1 MSVAGDYGD
10 ILALAYGVCA
20 AAFLAVAAVAI
31 LRRRRLPPARRLT
44 VAVAGAATAAWALA
58 AAVVV
63 LPGSVFAVLEALRM
77 AAWLVVLAEVARVWR
92 GRDLLLR
99 GAGSIAGAAAMA
111 GLLTVA
117 APHVPLLG
125 TLTLLPAGLLI
136 LAILGLALIESILR
150 ASDDEERWVFKHL
163 CLGLALML
171 AFDVFVLAESLLF
184 GGMDAQLYAARG
196 VVGALCAV
204 PILVSLFR
212 KTAPGRRL
220 RPSREVVL
228 RSSIVMAAGIYLLL
242 MALVGFWMREAGGQW
257 GALTQ
262 VAFLIGS
269 ILLLG
274 FVFLSRASRA
284 RLRVLIAKNFFAHRY
299 DYRAE
304 WLRFTQTIAGGED
317 EGADALHHRIV
328 RAVCDIVDGS
338 KGALFLHQE
347 RDRAFLPT
355 AFWNLPVTLPALPDD
370 AALVA
375 FMRERHWVVDLDE
388 QRRRPALYGFT
399 PPEWLAAAEAWL
411 VVPLVIRGEVMGM
424 VVVAA
429 PRVRR
434 PLTWEDF
441 DILKTVS
448 RHAAATLATERALND
463 LSDARRLE
471 AFSKR
476 TAFLVHDVKNIVSQL
491 DLMLKNAERF
501 GHEPEFQ
508 KDMLETTGSAVE
520 KLRKLLAELRQSR
533 HEAVESAPRP
543 ASASAPAASAPPATP
558 DLARPDLARQ
568 VADAVT
574 RWRRRKPDLR
584 WRMEAADLPLPSPPP
599 ERLGSVLDHLVQN
612 AIEAAGPDGL
622 VEVALVPEPGG
633 GGGVVVAVT
642 DDGAGMDPAYV
653 RDHLFRPLKT
663 SKDGGYGLG
672 AFQSRE
678 LVREM
683 GGRLDVTSKPGMGT
697 TMRIVFPLAA
707 VPAGAVEDEARA
719 VAREA
724 VG

>member
-1 MSVAGDYGD
+1 MLAGDYGD
-10 ILALAYGVCA
+10 ILSLAYGLCA
-20 AAFLAVAAVAI
+20 ITFLAVAAIA
-31 LRRRRLPPARRLT
+31 LARRHRLPPGRGIA
-44 VAVAGAATAAWALA
+44 VAVAGAVTAAWAAGA
-58 AAVVV
+58 AFVALPAVAVVM
-63 LPGSVFAVLEALRM
+63 LEGVRVG
-77 AAWLVVLAEVARVWR
+77 AWLVVLVEIARLWR
-92 GRDLLLR
+92 GRRLMLR
-99 GAGSIAGAAAMA
+99 GAAVILGTGAAA
-111 GLLTVA
+111 GLLAVA
-117 APHVPLLG
+117 GPLLPVLG
-125 TLTLLPAGLLI
+125 TLSLVPAGLLV

-150 ASDDEERWVFKHL
+150 AADDEGRWVVKHL
-163 CLGLALML
+163 CLGLAIML
-171 AFDVFVLAESLLF
+171 AFDVFLLAESLLF

-196 VVGALCAV
+196 AVGALCALPV
-204 PILVSLFR
+204 MVSLFR
-212 KTAPGRRL
+212 KPVPGRRL

-228 RSSIVMAAGIYLLL
+228 RSSIVMAAGVYLLL
-242 MALVGFWMREAGGQW
+242 MAVVGFWMRDAGGEW
-257 GALTQ
+257 GAVTQ
-262 VAFLIGS
+262 VVFLIGS
-269 ILLLG
+269 VLLLG
-274 FVFLSRASRA
+274 FVFLSGASRA
-284 RLRVLIAKNFFAHRY
+284 RLRVMIAKNFFSHRY

-304 WLRFTQTIAGGED
+304 WLRFTQTVAGGED
-317 EGADALHHRIV
+317 EGPDALHHRIV
-328 RAVCDIVDGS
+328 RAVCDIAEGS
-338 KGALFLHQE
+338 KGALYLHQE

-370 AALVA
+370 AALVG
-375 FMRERHWVVDLDE
+375 FMRRRHWVVDLDE
-388 QRRRPALYGFT
+388 MRRRPALYGFE
-399 PPEWLAAAEAWL
+399 PPAWLAEADAWL
-411 VVPLVIRGEVMGM
+411 VVPLVLRGEVLGM

-476 TAFLVHDVKNIVSQL
+476 TAFLVHDVKNVVSQL
-491 DLMLKNAERF
+491 DLMLKNADRF

-508 KDMLETTGSAVE
+508 KDMLETTAGAVE
-520 KLRKLLAELRQSR
+520 KLRKLLAELKQSR
-533 HEAVESAPRP
+533 EE
-543 ASASAPAASAPPATP
+543 ASAEPAMPAAPSAAPAPAASAAGS
-558 DLARPDLARQ
+558 AAAPDLARQ

-584 WRMEAADLPLPSPPP
+584 WRMEAEGLALPAPPA

-612 AIEAAGPDGL
+612 AIEAAGSDGL
-622 VEVALVPEPGG
+622 VEVALTPAPGG
-633 GGGVVVAVT
+633 DGVAVAVT
-642 DDGAGMDPAYV
+642 DDGEGMDPAYV

-683 GGRLDVTSKPGMGT
+683 GGRLDVTSRPGMGT
-697 TMRIVFPLAA
+697 TMRIVFPLAGA
-707 VPAGAVEDEARA
+707 APAGAVGGDARP

-724 VG
+724 V